1 MESDSEEEEERQVRT
16 PVVSTRIFF
25 RFFARHHR
33 LIYAVLLLTHV
44 ISLDLNQGHVVL
56 ENSTVSER
64 GDKANWLSIYLFRP
78 FWVSRLALG
87 APVMIATI
95 AVVFLFVRLFCFLFF
110 FFLLWSICGW
120 FLSQVN
126 IGP

>member
-1 MESDSEEEEERQVRT
+1 M
-16 PVVSTRIFF
+16 
-25 RFFARHHR
+25 
-33 LIYAVLLLTHV
+33 THV

-87 APVMIATI
+87 APVKIATI
-95 AVVFLFVRLFCFLFF
+95 AVVFCLFVCFVFVFCFFVVVVD
-110 FFLLWSICGW
+110 LWLVFVPSEYRPVRRAC
-120 FLSQVN
+120 N
-126 IGP
+126 Y